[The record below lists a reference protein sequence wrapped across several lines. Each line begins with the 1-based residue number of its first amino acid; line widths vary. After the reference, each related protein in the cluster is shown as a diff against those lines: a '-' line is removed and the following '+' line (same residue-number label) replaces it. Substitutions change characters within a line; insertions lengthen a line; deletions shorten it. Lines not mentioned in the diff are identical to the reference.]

1 MASFGDFIKQERE
14 KNGWT
19 QTDFGAKIGINSSA
33 VSRIEHG
40 TKQISSNKLNT
51 LSGLFSVELSKI
63 KELYFADKFARDVYK
78 FDCPNTVF
86 MAAEEEVRYLRNKNA
101 KQSKINF

>member
-1 MASFGDFIKQERE
+1 MASFGNFIKQERE

-40 TKQISSNKLNT
+40 AKQISSNKLSV
-51 LSGLFSVELSKI
+51 LSNLFSIEISKV

-86 MAAEEEVRYLRNKNA
+86 IAAEEEVRYLRNKNA
-101 KQSKINF
+101 KQSKLSF